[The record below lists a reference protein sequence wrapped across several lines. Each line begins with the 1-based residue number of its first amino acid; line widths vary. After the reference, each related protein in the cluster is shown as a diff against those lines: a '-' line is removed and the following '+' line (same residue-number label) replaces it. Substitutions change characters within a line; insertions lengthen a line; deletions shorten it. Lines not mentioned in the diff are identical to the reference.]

1 MPTADNRISN
11 FPLAFQI
18 AFPTTVADRTV
29 NHAISH
35 LWQSCHVYG
44 HFMELDCS
52 DDVQSPAMLWEA
64 SMVKEWVEA
73 AGFVMMIAVCYMM
86 VIPV

>member
-1 MPTADNRISN
+1 
-11 FPLAFQI
+11 
-18 AFPTTVADRTV
+18 
-29 NHAISH
+29 
-35 LWQSCHVYG
+35 
-44 HFMELDCS
+44 MELECFDY
-52 DDVQSPAMLWEA
+52 VQLPAMLWEA